1 MANELLG
8 KGALREASQATQSP
22 RKDLISCLV
31 VKVGYCLVVKV
42 SVPGICW

>member
-22 RKDLISCLV
+22 RKDLVSCMV
-31 VKVGYCLVVKV
+31 VKVGCLVVKV
-42 SVPGICW
+42 SVTSICL